1 MRASI
6 NQTGRK
12 KIPVE
17 EVSIELVDGEFLL
30 FKWNLS
36 DVNLGADFEA
46 VLELSAIGNNLRQ
59 VVAVNEI
66 PVSGESKIS
75 IKDFLIPQSIIGRFK
90 VVNLE
95 KDGIRFIT
103 SESQTLRLKNNKLE
117 GEQGKS
123 LLDVHWDQQLNV
135 PWQLIFEDSE
145 PILKVSDQF
154 ENAPKIYSHIVFQ
167 TSILPEVFKQIT
179 FWLLTEDPDETQNIK
194 ISYWW
199 KLVEDYGL
207 TSEDR
212 SYFTS
217 LVEKDFEMIKEIDLK
232 SSEIADKFAVRH
244 RIVQKLSNFL
254 TEEEA

>member
-17 EVSIELVDGEFLL
+17 EVTIELLDGDFLL

-36 DVNLGADFEA
+36 DVNLGDNFEA
-46 VLELSAIGNNLRQ
+46 VLELSAIGNNMRQ
-59 VVAVNEI
+59 VVAVNQI
-66 PVSGESKIS
+66 PVKGEAKIS
-75 IKDFLIPQSIIGRFK
+75 IKNFLIPQSIIGRFK
-90 VVNLE
+90 VVKLE
-95 KDGIRFIT
+95 KNGIRFIT
-103 SESQTLRLKNNKLE
+103 QESQTLRLKNNKLE

-123 LLDVHWDQQLNV
+123 LLDVYWDQQLNV
-135 PWQLIFEDSE
+135 PWQLNFDDSE

-154 ENAPKIYSHIVFQ
+154 ENAPKIYGHIVFQ

-179 FWLLTEDPDETQNIK
+179 FWLLTEDPDENQNVK
-194 ISYWW
+194 IGHWW
-199 KLVEDYGL
+199 KLVEEYGL

-217 LVEKDFEMIKEIDLK
+217 LVEKDFEAIREIDLK
-232 SSEIADKFAVRH
+232 SSEVADKFAVRH
-244 RIVQKLSNFL
+244 KIVQKLSNYL
-254 TEEEA
+254 VEEEE

>member
-17 EVSIELVDGEFLL
+17 EVTIELIDGESLL
-30 FKWNLS
+30 FKWSLS
-36 DVNLGADFEA
+36 DTDLGDNFEA

-59 VVAVNEI
+59 IVAVNEI
-66 PVSGESKIS
+66 PVSGEAKIL
-75 IKDFLIPQSIIGRFK
+75 IKDFLIPQSIVGRFK
-90 VVNLE
+90 VVSLN
-95 KDGIRFIT
+95 KDGLRFIIR
-103 SESQTLRLKNNKLE
+103 ESQTLRLKNNKLE

-135 PWQLIFEDSE
+135 PWQLIFEDAE

-167 TSILPEVFKQIT
+167 TAILPEIFKQIT
-179 FWLLTEDPDETQNIK
+179 FWLLTEDPDENQNIK
-194 ISYWW
+194 IRYWW
-199 KLVEDYGL
+199 KLVEEYGL

-212 SYFTS
+212 GYFTG
-217 LVEKDFEMIKEIDLK
+217 LIEKDLEIVKEIELK
-232 SSEIADKFAVRH
+232 SSEVADKFAVRH
-244 RIVQKLSNFL
+244 KIVQKLSNFL

>member
-1 MRASI
+1 MRASV

-17 EVSIELVDGEFLL
+17 EVTIELLDGEFLL

-36 DVNLGADFEA
+36 DINLGANFEA

-66 PVSGESKIS
+66 PVNGESKIS
-75 IKDFLIPQSIIGRFK
+75 IKDFLIPQSIVGRFK

-95 KDGIRFIT
+95 EDGIRFIT
-103 SESQTLRLKNNKLE
+103 RESQTLRLKNNKLE

-179 FWLLTEDPDETQNIK
+179 FWLLTEDPDETQNVK
-194 ISYWW
+194 IIYWW
-199 KLVEDYGL
+199 KLVEEYGL

-212 SYFTS
+212 NYFTS
-217 LVEKDFEMIKEIDLK
+217 LVEKDFETIKEIDLK

-254 TEEEA
+254 VEEEA